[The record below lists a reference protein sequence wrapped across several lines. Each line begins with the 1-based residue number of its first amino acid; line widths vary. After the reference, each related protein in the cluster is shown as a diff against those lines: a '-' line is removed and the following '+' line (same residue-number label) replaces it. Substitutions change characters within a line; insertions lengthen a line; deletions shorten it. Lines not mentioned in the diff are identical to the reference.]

1 MSSSFSTS
9 TPQHHLIIRVAPHAS
24 AMSNEREILLAYE
37 VTEADIEPAVLAL
50 ARRQGVEGM
59 RRAAR
64 LAATNRALS
73 QHGYNP
79 LLVAET
85 LTQSEP
91 EFQGDK
97 ASEQHGTTL
106 LHGMKLVRDEDR
118 PLCNDELCG
127 MAAVGLTEAEY
138 RSIKGTA
145 GIILDLHLDRL
156 AYCKVKALC
165 KKQSKPQDS
174 ILRYARTR
182 LLKKKRNSKRSV

>member
-85 LTQSEP
+85 LTQSE
-91 EFQGDK
+91 FQ

>member
-24 AMSNEREILLAYE
+24 AMSNESEILLAYE

-85 LTQSEP
+85 HS
-91 EFQGDK
+91 EFQ

-182 LLKKKRNSKRSV
+182 LLKKKRNSKLSV

>member
-85 LTQSEP
+85 LTQS